1 MQHVLNECVHRTQK
15 HDGILMGEGRDEMGV
30 EGEGRDEMGVKEGRD
45 EKGVEGK
52 GEDGDDGFQLGM
64 NTIGEMLSCSQSILN

>member
-1 MQHVLNECVHRTQK
+1 
-15 HDGILMGEGRDEMGV
+15 MGM
-30 EGEGRDEMGVKEGRD
+30 KEGRD
-45 EKGVEGK
+45 EKGVERK